1 MGEKS
6 MKLEIFEYRRK
17 TVLKYQELFQKFVE
31 RIIKEYKGKV
41 SILLF
46 GSRARGDNRMSSD
59 FDVLIILERGDLMNH
74 YLRILKLKPLEL
86 PVDLV
91 IIYPSDLKKP
101 IIRKMI
107 QESKIIYDGL
117 KILNQNFS

>member
-1 MGEKS
+1 
-6 MKLEIFEYRRK
+6 
-17 TVLKYQELFQKFVE
+17 
-31 RIIKEYKGKV
+31 
-41 SILLF
+41 
-46 GSRARGDNRMSSD
+46 MSSD

-101 IIRKMI
+101 IIRKFI
-107 QESKIIYDGL
+107 DVLKSKEVKDYVSGL
-117 KILNQNFS
+117 SGYELHEDIGNVIRI